1 VTPLACAA
9 LVALL
14 IGLSALATALIGRP
28 GDSITAAFTT
38 AGVLVGADA
47 SPNRARQPEALQERS
62 GQDGAGRRLG
72 EGLD

>member
-1 VTPLACAA
+1 MTPLACAA
-9 LVALL
+9 VVALL

-47 SPNRARQPEALQERS
+47 SPNRAR
-62 GQDGAGRRLG
+62 
-72 EGLD
+72 